1 MADIVL
7 GWIGAGLTLDWDGMG
22 LDQHRIG
29 NRVASGQQWI
39 GTGLPLL
46 GYELASDWQW
56 IGTGS
61 ASG

>member
-1 MADIVL
+1 MDWC
-7 GWIGAGLTLDWDGMG
+7 WIDAGLTLDWDGIDIE
-22 LDQHRIG
+22 LAI
-29 NRVASGQQWI
+29 VASDLQWI
-39 GTGLPLL
+39 GTGLPSL

>member
-1 MADIVL
+1 MEWVL
-7 GWIGAGLTLDWDGMG
+7 INIELA
-22 LDQHRIG
+22 I
-29 NRVASGQQWI
+29 VASGQQWI
-39 GTGLPLL
+39 GTGMPSR